1 MTASL
6 RKAKPN
12 ILVVGD
18 LMIDHYLWGSTDRI
32 SPEAPVQ
39 VVNIANETAVLGGAG
54 NVVNNLHA
62 LGASVSVA
70 SVIGQ
75 DEIGKELLMMLKSRG
90 IKTEG
95 LVTQDGRKTSKK
107 SRVIA
112 SNQQILRY
120 DKESKEDITDSSVE
134 QIINAIKK
142 DLFLY
147 DMIILSDYGKGVLT
161 SSLCQEIIA
170 LAATLSK
177 KVLVDPKG
185 TDYSKYKGAH
195 FLTPNK
201 KEACEATGIDIVD
214 DETLLKAGK
223 WLRKE
228 CDLELSMI
236 TLSEDGIAIFRETSA
251 SQTATASFRE
261 TSASQT
267 ATASFADEMH
277 KVPTVA
283 REVFDVTGAG
293 DTVIASL
300 AFAISSGHDVVSA
313 AKFAN
318 AAAAVVVGKIGSATA
333 SMDEIEEYESTLHK
347 SSSDMHIKTRDELQR
362 CVSTAKDK
370 KQRVVFTNGCFDIL
384 HLGHVKYLEVAKSFG
399 DILIVGLNADSSVT
413 KLKGPTRPVNP
424 EYDRAYLLAALE
436 VVDYVVIFSEETPH
450 DLIKMISPDVLVKGG
465 DYEGKSVVGTEFAGE
480 LKLVDFVD
488 GKSTTKTIERIQKD
502 SNIC

>member
-1 MTASL
+1 MTESL
-6 RKAKPN
+6 RNAKPN

-39 VVNIANETAVLGGAG
+39 VVNVAKETAVLGGAG

-90 IKTEG
+90 VKTEG
-95 LVTQDGRKTSKK
+95 LVTQEGRQTSKK

-120 DKESKEDITDSSVE
+120 DKESKEDITDTSV
-134 QIINAIKK
+134 QNIIKAIKK
-142 DLFLY
+142 DMFLY

-161 SSLCQEIIA
+161 PALCQEVIA
-170 LAATLSK
+170 LASSLNK

-201 KEACEATGIDIVD
+201 KEACEATGIDIKD
-214 DETLLKAGK
+214 DESLLRAGE

-251 SQTATASFRE
+251 KQTVTACF
-261 TSASQT
+261 
-267 ATASFADEMH
+267 DEGMI

-300 AFAISSGHDVVSA
+300 AFAMSSGQDVVSS

-333 SMDEIEEYESTLHK
+333 TMDEIEEYESTLHK
-347 SSSDMHIKTRDELQR
+347 SSSDMHIKTRPELEK
-362 CVSTAKDK
+362 CVVSAKNR
-370 KQRVVFTNGCFDIL
+370 KQKIVFTNGCFDIL

-399 DILIVGLNADSSVT
+399 DILVVGLNADSSVT

-450 DLIKMISPDVLVKGG
+450 DLIKMIRPDVLVKGG
-465 DYEGKSVVGTEFAGE
+465 DYEGKAVVGTEFAGE

-502 SNIC
+502 SSTC